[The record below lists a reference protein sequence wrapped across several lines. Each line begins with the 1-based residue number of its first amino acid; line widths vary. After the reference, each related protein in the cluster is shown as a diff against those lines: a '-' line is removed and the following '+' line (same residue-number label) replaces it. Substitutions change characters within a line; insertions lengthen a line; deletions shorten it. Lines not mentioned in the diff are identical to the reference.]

1 MQDKYIRASFTNY
14 ISRVIKNTAIDYFKK
29 EQKKKE
35 NIISIYAIDESI
47 CVSQETDETGVLFFM
62 EELKKDYS
70 NLEIIF
76 QEEKYYNAMK
86 DLKTIQKQVL
96 YYSILEK
103 YSAEQVSKILDVSI
117 DNVYQLKK
125 RAIEKFIANLKGE

>member
-35 NIISIYAIDESI
+35 NIISIYTIDESI

-86 DLKTIQKQVL
+86 DLKTI
-96 YYSILEK
+96 
-103 YSAEQVSKILDVSI
+103 
-117 DNVYQLKK
+117 
-125 RAIEKFIANLKGE
+125 